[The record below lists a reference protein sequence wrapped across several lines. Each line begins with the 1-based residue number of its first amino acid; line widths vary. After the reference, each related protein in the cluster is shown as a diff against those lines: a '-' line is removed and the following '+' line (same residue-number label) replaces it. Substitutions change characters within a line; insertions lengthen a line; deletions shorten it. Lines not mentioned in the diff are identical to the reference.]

1 MLYHNSALPTDSLLI
16 SPYDSLPFF
25 SKFRD
30 YFTLL
35 FFKCQSF
42 LFFLTITLFDNFLS
56 IFSYLSFFICPKFSH
71 FPPVLYTFSLTCWK
85 FAQIICVFQKNF
97 SRYAYC
103 FRQYDIDMAAI
114 HHWVWL
120 FLPKP
125 VN

>member
-25 SKFRD
+25 FKFRD
-30 YFTLL
+30 NFTLL

-71 FPPVLYTFSLTCWK
+71 FPPVFTHLILTMLK
-85 FAQIICVFQKNF
+85 IAQIFPIFQKNF
-97 SRYAYC
+97 SRYAYSIQ
-103 FRQYDIDMAAI
+103 QYDIDMAAI
-114 HHWVWL
+114 HH
-120 FLPKP
+120 
-125 VN
+125 

>member
-25 SKFRD
+25 FKFRD

-71 FPPVLYTFSLTCWK
+71 FPPVFIYLLLNMLKICTNYLCFFRKILVVTHIPFGNMIQIWPLYTIEFDFFCQSL
-85 FAQIICVFQKNF
+85 
-97 SRYAYC
+97 
-103 FRQYDIDMAAI
+103 
-114 HHWVWL
+114 
-120 FLPKP
+120 
-125 VN
+125 